1 MDKRKILVV
10 DDEIDIVE
18 TLIFMLKSRG
28 FEIIIAHDGGEGL
41 AKAKSEHPDIILL
54 DITMPVMDGI
64 SVCAKLKASKD
75 TAKIPVIM
83 FSAKGESESVSS
95 AKRVGANDY
104 IVKPFNLPVLLAKLN
119 KFLAK

>member
-1 MDKRKILVV
+1 MGKRKILVV

-18 TLIFMLKSRG
+18 TLTFMLKSRG
-28 FEIIIAHDGGEGL
+28 FEVIIAYDGGEGL

-64 SVCAKLKASKD
+64 NVCAKLKASKD
-75 TAKIPVIM
+75 TTKIPVIM
-83 FSAKGESESVSS
+83 FSAKGESESV
-95 AKRVGANDY
+95 ALANRVGANDY
-104 IVKPFNLPVLLAKLN
+104 IVKPFNLPALLTKLN